1 MSYSPTPHS
10 SGLHPSGR
18 SRVATRPPVQKH
30 PAPQT
35 TARKAVARKR
45 PIRKRPAQRVVWAGG
60 SVATLALLVILPGR
74 GGSQSVAQADCLEVV
89 RSGAEISRG
98 QLSQLLSL
106 PVGSSKAAIRQVT
119 DAPYCVL
126 PVAPSADKAD
136 EKNPNPVAEAA
147 EREAYPLA
155 FDPQA
160 WVVIGYE
167 ADEYVGYDFV
177 FKQ

>member
-1 MSYSPTPHS
+1 MSYSPNPHS
-10 SGLHPSGR
+10 SGR
-18 SRVATRPPVQKH
+18 SRVATRPPVQSKS
-30 PAPQT
+30 
-35 TARKAVARKR
+35 ARQKAAGKAVARKR

-60 SVATLALLVILPGR
+60 SVATLALLVILPAR
-74 GGSQSVAQADCLEVV
+74 GGSQSVAQADCPEVV

-119 DAPYCVL
+119 NAPYCTL
-126 PVAPSADKAD
+126 PAVSSTDKAD

-160 WVVIGYE
+160 WVVLGYE
-167 ADEYVGYDFV
+167 AGEYVGYDFI